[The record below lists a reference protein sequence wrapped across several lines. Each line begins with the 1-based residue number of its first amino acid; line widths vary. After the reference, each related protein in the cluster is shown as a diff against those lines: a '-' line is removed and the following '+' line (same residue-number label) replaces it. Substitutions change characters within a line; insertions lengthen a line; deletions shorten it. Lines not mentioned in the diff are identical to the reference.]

1 MLELKN
7 IRKVYHTGN
16 TDTVALDDI
25 SVAFREKEFVA
36 ILGTSGSGKTTCLN
50 IIGGLDRYDGRDLI
64 IKGKHTK
71 DFKESD
77 WDAYRNNSVGFIFQ
91 SYNLIMHQSI
101 VANVELGMTLS
112 GVSKQEKHKRAL
124 EVLKQVGLE
133 KHLDKKPNQLSGGQM
148 QRVAIARALAN
159 DPEILLCDEPTG
171 ALDTATSIQIMDL
184 IKEVAKDRLVI
195 MVAHNPD
202 LATQYADR
210 IIRFQDGHLISDTH
224 PHQERPKPD
233 SFKIKKTHMSVKT
246 ALSLSF
252 NNLKTKKGRT
262 FLTSFASS
270 IGIIGIA
277 VILSLST
284 GFQKQIDN
292 TQNNTLSQFPVII
305 SQSAMELDEETMTE
319 IRKEVRDRQKED
331 ISHTDA
337 QEIYLYD
344 AEDNQK
350 THTNILTDDYLEYIN
365 SIDPDICDN
374 IGYMRLTGMNLLRD
388 ADGTII
394 PVTLSAKDMNSMS
407 ADTVSIMDI
416 NSAGLSSYPENLD
429 KEKDSYLEANYELLA
444 GNYPKQDTDLV
455 LVVNEENELDSSILT
470 NLGFDVEDKDS
481 VSFDDIVGTE
491 LKLINNDDYYI
502 QTEAGNFVPG
512 QDYTSMY
519 ESDKSITLT
528 ITGILRQN
536 TTGILSTGIAYS
548 DALTELIMN
557 ENKDSEIVKAQTD
570 SKLNVITMEEMDEN
584 TRSMFLTSL
593 GAESKPYM
601 IMLYAADFNDKEALL
616 SYLDDYNTGK
626 DTADQILYT
635 DLAGNISEMSGSIM
649 DATTIVLIA
658 FAGISLVTS
667 MIMISI
673 ITYTSVIERTKE
685 IGILKA
691 LGARKK
697 DITRV
702 FNAETGILGLFS
714 GTLGVVIA
722 WLCTFPINKVLY
734 NQTELENVAQLQFSH
749 AAILVLISTVL
760 TLLGGYIPARMAAK
774 KDAAAFPG
782 IGHSLP

>member
-50 IIGGLDRYDGRDLI
+50 IIGGLDRYDSGDLV

-101 VANVELGMTLS
+101 VTNVELGMTLS
-112 GVSKQEKHKRAL
+112 GVSKQEKHRRAI

-159 DPEILLCDEPTG
+159 NPEILLCDEPTG
-171 ALDTATSIQIMDL
+171 ALDSTTSVQIMDL

-195 MVAHNPD
+195 MVTHNPD
-202 LATQYADR
+202 LAEEYADR
-210 IIRFQDGHLISDTH
+210 IIRFQDGRLISDSH

-233 SFKIKKTHMSVKT
+233 GFKLKKTHMSMKT
-246 ALSLSF
+246 ALSLSY

-284 GFQKQIDN
+284 GFQKQIDDA
-292 TQNNTLSQFPVII
+292 QNETLSKFPILI
-305 SQSAMELDEETMTE
+305 SQSATEMDEDDIREMQKE
-319 IRKEVRDRQKED
+319 IREKRQGKSE
-331 ISHTDA
+331 HTDA
-337 QEIYLYD
+337 QEILLYNV
-344 AEDNQK
+344 EDNQK
-350 THTNILTDDYLEYIN
+350 THTNILTDEYIEYLQD
-365 SIDPDICDN
+365 IDPDICDN
-374 IGYMRLTGMNLLRD
+374 IGYARLTGMNLLRD
-388 ADGTII
+388 VDGTIT
-394 PVTLSAKDMNSMS
+394 PVTITNKDMTSISTSS
-407 ADTVSIMDI
+407 ANLDL
-416 NSAGLSSYPENLD
+416 NSAGISSYPENLD
-429 KEKDSYLEANYELLA
+429 TDKESYLEANYELLA
-444 GNYPKQDTDLV
+444 GSYPEQATDLV
-455 LVVNEENELDSSILT
+455 LIVSEDNELDSNILT
-470 NLGFDVEDKDS
+470 NLGFDVDGKDS
-481 VSFDDIVGTE
+481 IDFNEIIGTQM
-491 LKLINNDDYYI
+491 KLINNDDYYT
-502 QTEAGNFVPG
+502 QTEADNFLPG
-512 QDYTSMY
+512 QDYDTMY
-519 ESDKSITLT
+519 RAENSITLT

-536 TTGILSTGIAYS
+536 ASGILSTGIAHS
-548 DALTELIMN
+548 DKLTELVMN
-557 ENKDSEIVKAQTD
+557 ENKDSAIVKAQAD
-570 SKLNVITMEEMDEN
+570 SNVNVITMEEMDEE
-584 TRSMFLTSL
+584 THSMFLTSL
-593 GAESKPYM
+593 GAESQPFM
-601 IMLYAADFNDKEALL
+601 IMLYTADFDNKDEVLA
-616 SYLDDYNTGK
+616 YLDAYNTDK
-626 DTADQILYT
+626 DTEDQILYT
-635 DLAGNISEMSGSIM
+635 DLAGDISEMSGNIM

-658 FAGISLVTS
+658 FAGISLITS

-702 FNAETGILGLFS
+702 FNAETGILGIFS

-722 WLCTFPINKVLY
+722 WLCTFPINNILY
-734 NQTELENVAQLQFSH
+734 DYTELENIAQLQLSH
-749 AAILVLISTVL
+749 SVILVLISTVL

-774 KDAAAFPG
+774 KDAAIALR
-782 IGHSLP
+782 SE

>member
-7 IRKVYHTGN
+7 IRKVYHTG
-16 TDTVALDDI
+16 TADTVALDDI

-50 IIGGLDRYDGRDLI
+50 IIGGLDRYDSGDLI

-112 GVSKQEKHKRAL
+112 GVSKQEKHQRAL

-195 MVAHNPD
+195 MVTHNPE

-210 IIRFQDGHLISDTH
+210 IIRFQDGHLISDSH
-224 PHQERPKPD
+224 PHKERPKPD
-233 SFKIKKTHMSVKT
+233 SFQIRKTHMSMKT

-284 GFQKQIDN
+284 GFQKQIDS
-292 TQNNTLSQFPVII
+292 TQNDTLSQFPVII
-305 SQSAMELDEETMTE
+305 SQSAMELDEDTMSE
-319 IRKEVRDRQKED
+319 MRERKEDTGE
-331 ISHTDA
+331 HTDA

-344 AEDNQK
+344 VEDSQK
-350 THTNILTDDYLEYIN
+350 THTNILTDEYLDYVQEV
-365 SIDPDICDN
+365 DPEICGQ
-374 IGYMRLTGMNLLRD
+374 IGYMRLTGMNLLREV
-388 ADGTII
+388 DGTAT
-394 PVTLSAKDMNSMS
+394 PVTLSTKDMTSMS
-407 ADTVSIMDI
+407 ADSASNLDL
-416 NSAGLSSYPENLD
+416 NSAGISSYPKNLD
-429 KEKDSYLEANYELLA
+429 EEKESYLEANYDLLA
-444 GNYPKQDTDLV
+444 GSYPKEATDLV
-455 LVVNEENELDSSILT
+455 LVVSEDNELDSSILA
-470 NLGFDVEDKDS
+470 NLGFDVAGGDA
-481 VSFDDIVGTE
+481 VSFDEIVGTE
-491 LKLINNDDYYI
+491 LKLIHNNDYYM
-502 QTEAGNFVPG
+502 QTEAGNFVPN
-512 QDYTSMY
+512 QDYDSMY
-519 ESDKSITLT
+519 ASGQNITLT
-528 ITGILRQN
+528 VTGILRQS

-548 DALTELIMN
+548 DALTELVMN

-570 SKLNVITMEEMDEN
+570 SDVNVITMEEMDPDA
-584 TRSMFLTSL
+584 RSLFLTSL
-593 GAESKPYM
+593 GAESKPFAV
-601 IMLYAADFNDKEALL
+601 MLYASDFESKDALL
-616 SYLDDYNTGK
+616 AYLDDYNTGK
-626 DTADQILYT
+626 DTEDQILYT

-658 FAGISLVTS
+658 FAGISLITS

-722 WLCTFPINKVLY
+722 WLCTFPINQVLY
-734 NQTELENVAQLQFSH
+734 QQTDLENIAQLQFSH
-749 AAILVLISTVL
+749 AVILVLISTVL

-774 KDAAAFPG
+774 KDAAVALR
-782 IGHSLP
+782 SE

>member
-1 MLELKN
+1 M
-7 IRKVYHTGN
+7 
-16 TDTVALDDI
+16 
-25 SVAFREKEFVA
+25 
-36 ILGTSGSGKTTCLN
+36 
-50 IIGGLDRYDGRDLI
+50 
-64 IKGKHTK
+64 
-71 DFKESD
+71 
-77 WDAYRNNSVGFIFQ
+77 
-91 SYNLIMHQSI
+91 
-101 VANVELGMTLS
+101 
-112 GVSKQEKHKRAL
+112 
-124 EVLKQVGLE
+124 
-133 KHLDKKPNQLSGGQM
+133 
-148 QRVAIARALAN
+148 
-159 DPEILLCDEPTG
+159 
-171 ALDTATSIQIMDL
+171 
-184 IKEVAKDRLVI
+184 
-195 MVAHNPD
+195 
-202 LATQYADR
+202 
-210 IIRFQDGHLISDTH
+210 
-224 PHQERPKPD
+224 
-233 SFKIKKTHMSVKT
+233 
-246 ALSLSF
+246 
-252 NNLKTKKGRT
+252 
-262 FLTSFASS
+262 
-270 IGIIGIA
+270 
-277 VILSLST
+277 
-284 GFQKQIDN
+284 
-292 TQNNTLSQFPVII
+292 
-305 SQSAMELDEETMTE
+305 
-319 IRKEVRDRQKED
+319 RDRQKED

-407 ADTVSIMDI
+407 ADTVSNMDI

-584 TRSMFLTSL
+584 TRSMFLTNL

-760 TLLGGYIPARMAAK
+760 TLLGGYILARMAAK

-782 IGHSLP
+782 IGQSLP

>member
-1 MLELKN
+1 M
-7 IRKVYHTGN
+7 
-16 TDTVALDDI
+16 
-25 SVAFREKEFVA
+25 
-36 ILGTSGSGKTTCLN
+36 
-50 IIGGLDRYDGRDLI
+50 
-64 IKGKHTK
+64 
-71 DFKESD
+71 
-77 WDAYRNNSVGFIFQ
+77 
-91 SYNLIMHQSI
+91 
-101 VANVELGMTLS
+101 
-112 GVSKQEKHKRAL
+112 
-124 EVLKQVGLE
+124 
-133 KHLDKKPNQLSGGQM
+133 
-148 QRVAIARALAN
+148 
-159 DPEILLCDEPTG
+159 
-171 ALDTATSIQIMDL
+171 
-184 IKEVAKDRLVI
+184 
-195 MVAHNPD
+195 
-202 LATQYADR
+202 
-210 IIRFQDGHLISDTH
+210 
-224 PHQERPKPD
+224 
-233 SFKIKKTHMSVKT
+233 
-246 ALSLSF
+246 
-252 NNLKTKKGRT
+252 
-262 FLTSFASS
+262 
-270 IGIIGIA
+270 
-277 VILSLST
+277 
-284 GFQKQIDN
+284 
-292 TQNNTLSQFPVII
+292 
-305 SQSAMELDEETMTE
+305 
-319 IRKEVRDRQKED
+319 
-331 ISHTDA
+331 
-337 QEIYLYD
+337 
-344 AEDNQK
+344 
-350 THTNILTDDYLEYIN
+350 
-365 SIDPDICDN
+365 
-374 IGYMRLTGMNLLRD
+374 
-388 ADGTII
+388 
-394 PVTLSAKDMNSMS
+394 
-407 ADTVSIMDI
+407 
-416 NSAGLSSYPENLD
+416 
-429 KEKDSYLEANYELLA
+429 
-444 GNYPKQDTDLV
+444 
-455 LVVNEENELDSSILT
+455 VNEENELDSSILT

-774 KDAAAFPG
+774 KDAAVALR
-782 IGHSLP
+782 SE

>member
-16 TDTVALDDI
+16 TDTVALDNI

-50 IIGGLDRYDGRDLI
+50 IIGGLDRYDSGDLI

-124 EVLKQVGLE
+124 EVLKQVGLK

-184 IKEVAKDRLVI
+184 IKEVSKDRLVI
-195 MVAHNPD
+195 MVTHNPE
-202 LATQYADR
+202 LAEQYADR
-210 IIRFQDGHLISDTH
+210 IIRFQDGKLISDSH
-224 PHQERPKPD
+224 PHKERPKPD
-233 SFKIKKTHMSVKT
+233 SFQIKKTHMSMKT

-292 TQNNTLSQFPVII
+292 AQNDTLSQFPVTI
-305 SQSAMELDEETMTE
+305 SQSAMELDEETISEMRDE
-319 IRKEVRDRQKED
+319 IQSKKDD
-331 ISHTDA
+331 SGSHTDA

-344 AEDNQK
+344 LEDHQK
-350 THTNILTDDYLEYIN
+350 THTNILTDEYIEYVE
-365 SIDPDICDN
+365 SVDPDICDN

-388 ADGTII
+388 VDGTVV
-394 PVTLSAKDMNSMS
+394 PVTLSSMDMTSMS
-407 ADTVSIMDI
+407 ADSISSMDL
-416 NSAGLSSYPENLD
+416 SAAGLSSYPETLGDD
-429 KEKDSYLEANYELLA
+429 KESYLEANYELLA
-444 GNYPKQDTDLV
+444 GSYPEDATDLV
-455 LVVNEENELDSSILT
+455 LIVSEENELDSSILT

-481 VSFDDIVGTE
+481 VSFDEIIGTE
-491 LKLINNDDYYI
+491 IKLINNDDYYV
-502 QTEAGNFVPG
+502 QTEAGNFVPN
-512 QDYTSMY
+512 QDYDSMY
-519 ESDKSITLT
+519 ASDKSISLT
-528 ITGILRQN
+528 ITGVLRQSA
-536 TTGILSTGIAYS
+536 TGILSSGVAYS
-548 DALTELIMN
+548 DALTELVMN
-557 ENKDSEIVKAQTD
+557 ENKDSAIVNAQ
-570 SKLNVITMEEMDEN
+570 SASEVNVITMEEMDES

-601 IMLYAADFNDKEALL
+601 IMLYSSDFDTKDELL
-616 SYLDDYNTGK
+616 AYLDAYNDGK
-626 DTADQILYT
+626 DTEDQILYT
-635 DLAGNISEMSGSIM
+635 DLAGSISDMSGSIM

-722 WLCTFPINKVLY
+722 WLCTFPINQVLY
-734 NQTELENVAQLQFSH
+734 DQTGLEHIAQLQLSH
-749 AAILVLISTVL
+749 AVILVAISTVL

-774 KDAAAFPG
+774 KDAAVALR
-782 IGHSLP
+782 SE